1 MLQYELVRDSS
12 DEDDVGGATRSSK
25 SAPERRNKERL
36 YSPYQEPLA
45 VPKAGQELSKGKAP
59 STKLLVP
66 AILGEEASGRLSK
79 PSKVRCLQ
87 PVPACSACMVT
98 E

>member
-1 MLQYELVRDSS
+1 MLQYELVQDSS

-45 VPKAGQELSKGKAP
+45 APKAGRELVKGTAP
-59 STKLLVP
+59 SRKLLVP
-66 AILGEEASGRLSK
+66 ANVGEQSSGRPSK
-79 PSKVRCLQ
+79 TPKVRC
-87 PVPACSACMVT
+87 
-98 E
+98 